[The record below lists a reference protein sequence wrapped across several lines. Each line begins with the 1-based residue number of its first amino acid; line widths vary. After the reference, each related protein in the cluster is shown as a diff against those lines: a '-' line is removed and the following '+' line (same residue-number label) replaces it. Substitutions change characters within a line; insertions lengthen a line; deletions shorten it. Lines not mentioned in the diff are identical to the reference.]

1 MALVNPDR
9 DSRVGDAL
17 YRTRL
22 LVNRTPHF
30 SRSTRREA
38 NRALDILEGQLGL
51 NQVNAVDA
59 ARGIELLMR
68 AHSSLAFGLMRNE
81 DFADRFAPAMR
92 RLGLRGITDRLDEVP
107 HSVMAL
113 PIPGPIG
120 DREHRDN
127 LPLDERVDADGS
139 GLPPPPG
146 FGTLPS
152 AVLFAQGSS
161 GAGTITGDRRRSQD
175 VRGSAVATWVA
186 IVAFLGIVAVTVLE
200 GILDGFSLWDW
211 GVMGLAV
218 LATLVV
224 AVAAVV
230 AIARR

>member
-1 MALVNPDR
+1 M
-9 DSRVGDAL
+9 GDAL
-17 YRTRL
+17 YRTRV

-30 SRSTRREA
+30 SRPTRREA

-59 ARGIELLMR
+59 ARGIELLIR

-81 DFADRFAPAMR
+81 DFADRFAPALR

-120 DREHRDN
+120 DREHRDD
-127 LPLDERVDADGS
+127 LPSEERVNVDGTR
-139 GLPPPPG
+139 LPPPPG

-152 AVLFAQGSS
+152 AVLFGQGS
-161 GAGTITGDRRRSQD
+161 AGPASMAVDRRRSQD

-186 IVAFLGIVAVTVLE
+186 IIAFLGIVAVTVVE

-224 AVAAVV
+224 VVAAVV